1 MLGIVWLRGPCT
13 IYVVMKEL
21 EGSPSSFHKSRAGTA
36 YSVAH
41 RLLKFG
47 LLEAVGEHV
56 QVSAEGM
63 EEFGAWFRPPMPEG
77 DVVHS
82 VDLLRLRFFFAGA
95 ISQEERLQ
103 LIDDCAAQLRAFEE
117 KLIGMLPEVEESGEY
132 FGLMAA
138 LAMVMETRTRL
149 KWFGLVRDWVEN
161 PIKDRWAERMLGA
174 INEP

>member
-47 LLEAVGEHV
+47 LLEEVGEHV
-56 QVSAEGM
+56 QVSEEGM
-63 EEFGAWFRPPMPEG
+63 QEFAGWFQSPIPEG

-95 ISQEERLQ
+95 ISQPDRLE
-103 LIDDCAAQLRAFEE
+103 LIDDCAAQLKAFEE
-117 KLIGMLPEVEESGEY
+117 KLIGLLPGIEESGEY

-149 KWFGLVRDWVEN
+149 KWFALARGWVEN
-161 PIKDRWAERMLGA
+161 PLKDRWAQQMLEA
-174 INEP
+174 INES